1 MLRTRKYEGL
11 EIFTHII
18 ESGSFSAAADR
29 CGVSKA
35 HVSKEIKKLEERLGV
50 QLFLRTTR
58 QISAT
63 EAAIKFYEQIKNKL
77 LAIAEAEQD
86 IMNLQDEPSG
96 ILKVTAAGEYG
107 EKYVTPAAIEFM
119 QQYPDIQVDLVFTDN
134 LVDLIDG
141 GYDLAIRSG
150 NLADSSLIARKI
162 TERKLTVCCS
172 PKYITEH
179 GKPETLADLKEH
191 NCLAGSVDY
200 WTFNHQNQ
208 DINVKISGNW
218 RSNNGSALVQAACS
232 GIGII
237 QLPEI
242 YIKDLINAGELVTCL
257 ESLKP
262 AANAIWA
269 VSPFH
274 RHHSNK
280 VRLFT
285 SLLVR
290 KHDK

>member
-1 MLRTRKYEGL
+1 MLITRRYEGL
-11 EIFTHII
+11 EIFINII
-18 ESGSFSAAADR
+18 ESGSFSAASDR

-63 EAAIKFYEQIKNKL
+63 EAAVKFYDQIKEKL
-77 LAIAEAEQD
+77 LAIAQAEQD
-86 IMNLQDEPSG
+86 IMNLQDEPNG
-96 ILKVTAAGEYG
+96 RLKITAAGEYG
-107 EKYVTPAAIEFM
+107 EKYVTPTAIEFM
-119 QQYPDIQVDLVFTDN
+119 KQYPDVQVDLVFTDN

-141 GYDLAIRSG
+141 NYDLAIRSG
-150 NLADSSLIARKI
+150 NLPDSSLVARKI

-172 PKYITEH
+172 PEYIEKN
-179 GKPETLADLKEH
+179 GKPEILENLKAH
-191 NCLAGSVDY
+191 NCLTGSVDN
-200 WTFNHQNQ
+200 WTFDHKTQ
-208 DINVKISGNW
+208 DINIKVSGNW
-218 RSNNGSALVQAACS
+218 KSNNGNALVQAACS
-232 GIGII
+232 GLGII

-242 YIKDLINAGELVTCL
+242 YIKELIAEGQLIACL
-257 ESLKP
+257 EDLKP

-285 SLLVR
+285 SLLIN
-290 KHDK
+290 KFSL